1 MRRLSAWLDRALEI
15 DHSTRSA
22 ALLRIGLAIL
32 IFTRFGDAMMLT
44 HQTDAITAGLLLC
57 FWVST
62 TAMLFGYRAQ
72 LATAATALCLI
83 GSVAYLGALRHQSAW
98 AAHHHVYLLIAAV
111 SCVAL
116 TPNGR
121 SYSLDR
127 WRTLQRSAATG
138 EPVPKERGRVGALY
152 LGAVQLSAVYFWGA
166 YNKTTL
172 GFLSGDKFESQLL
185 AYIFDSDPPN
195 VAGWHAFI
203 ASASVATVLLEY
215 ALAGG
220 LWIPAL
226 RRWLVPIGI
235 AFHIVIY
242 VTLPVT
248 VFSALSCLLYLCYF
262 DPDQVHAAIDRLSQA
277 D

>member
-1 MRRLSAWLDRALEI
+1 MRRLSAWLDRALETE
-15 DHSTRSA
+15 HSTRSA

-32 IFTRFGDAMMLT
+32 IFTRFGEAMMLT
-44 HQTDAITAGLLLC
+44 HQIDPIAAGLLTA

-72 LATAATALCLI
+72 LATAATALTLI
-83 GSVAYLGALRHQSAW
+83 GGVGYLGTLHQQSAW
-98 AAHHHVYLLIAAV
+98 AAHHHVYLLIAATG
-111 SCVAL
+111 CVAL
-116 TPNGR
+116 TPSGR

-127 WRTLQRSAATG
+127 WRAIQRSAAYG

-152 LGAVQLSAVYFWGA
+152 LAAVQLSAVYFWGA

-185 AYIFDSDPPN
+185 AYIFDSDPPSFPGWHGL
-195 VAGWHAFI
+195 VAG
-203 ASASVATVLLEY
+203 ASVATVLLEY
-215 ALAGG
+215 ALAAG

-226 RRWLVPIGI
+226 RRWLIPIGI
-235 AFHIVIY
+235 AFHIIIY
-242 VTLPVT
+242 LTLPVT

-262 DPDQVHAAIDRLSQA
+262 DPDQVHAAIDKLSGG